1 MTMFQRRFMLF
12 HAISAV
18 SLFLAGCVAPRVH
31 RHERDQ
37 FGHVFYLDGAGGGNS
52 ASPWASGVEKGLG
65 LAKYPGDFYCF
76 PWNTGLGVGADQ
88 GASVEYKRQKAAE
101 LAKLIRE
108 YIDEHPGAPVSVI
121 GLSAGTAVA
130 VFTLEAL
137 PPRYAVDDIVL
148 LGSSL
153 SAHYDITHALKHVRN
168 RFVVYT
174 SEKDAVLG
182 VLVSI
187 AGTADRMFCGA
198 CAAGLRGFHWPPDK
212 SKDPAALALYR
223 KVENIDWKP
232 EFAQSGNYGGHT
244 DTVGPRFIRDYVA
257 SKIMFSGPAFTL
269 AAPQPSA
276 LDDAKTPTGTGTGAG
291 GR

>member
-1 MTMFQRRFMLF
+1 MTTLRRSFTFVL
-12 HAISAV
+12 AV
-18 SLFLAGCVAPRVH
+18 GAAALVDLGCATMRVH
-31 RHERDQ
+31 DHERDQ
-37 FGHVFYLDGAGGGNS
+37 FGHVFYLDGAGGGGGG
-52 ASPWASGVEKGLG
+52 SPWASGVEKGLG

-76 PWNTGLGVGADQ
+76 PWNTGLGVAVDQ
-88 GASVEYKRQKAAE
+88 GASVEYKREKAAE
-101 LAKLIRE
+101 LAKMIRQ
-108 YIDEHPGAPVSVI
+108 YIDEHPGAPVSVV

-137 PPRYAVDDIVL
+137 PDRYAVDDIVL

-153 SAHYDITHALKHVRN
+153 SSHYDITKALKHVRN

-174 SEKDAVLG
+174 SEKDAVLS
-182 VLVSI
+182 VLVSVS
-187 AGTADRMFCGA
+187 GTADRMFCGA

-212 SKDPAALALYR
+212 SKDPVALALYR

-257 SKIMFSGPAFTL
+257 TKLTPSGPAFTL
-269 AAPQPSA
+269 AAPQPTFEG
-276 LDDAKTPTGTGTGAG
+276 DTKTPTGGGAG